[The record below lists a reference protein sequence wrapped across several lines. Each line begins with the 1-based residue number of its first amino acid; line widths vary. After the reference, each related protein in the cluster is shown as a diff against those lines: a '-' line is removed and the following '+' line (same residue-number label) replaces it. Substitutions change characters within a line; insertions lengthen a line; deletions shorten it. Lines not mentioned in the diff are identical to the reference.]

1 MRRASVATA
10 LAVLMSACA
19 QGSQSQPPAPPAT
32 APITLAPLAAP
43 PACPSPRAP
52 TYLPWGVSI
61 GFTKTAGT
69 ISVLRSDAP
78 PSSFVLER
86 RADTVGAPTSV
97 TAAPRVIYGRETYL
111 LWSGA
116 PGASEISAWWEEG
129 TGSCHTYH
137 ARLTLAADAAEVES
151 QFVKVIGSI
160 PAAFVDESAGKTGL
174 LAEIALEHA
183 PTAVA
188 VMPFADRLFVADRE
202 GGLSA
207 FATSTNAFV
216 RWTDLHLTDVRSVAR
231 LAVVPFTKRVYALD
245 QAGDRVLVID
255 GETLDVIATIPVGQ
269 APTAIAADQKANL
282 IYVANFGRQ
291 SGGPDERPGSISV
304 IDGTTD
310 KVVAVVPTQG
320 HPMAVDVA
328 GDRVY
333 AGALE
338 LNPSGSGFIQV
349 INARTRT
356 EIASVGT
363 SPPWLILADPVDG
376 AVYALS
382 NRVLPSSTTR
392 KIIGSIW
399 IELDMRTL
407 GAAGF
412 VDGPGDARA
421 IGWHAGSDIG
431 YRRVYVATQRDI
443 GGVLTFYGPPTAGST
458 RLRRLSVELRVGDSP
473 VGIAV
478 DSASHR
484 VYVASN
490 GDKIVSVILQAR

>member
-1 MRRASVATA
+1 MPWGASVGFASATGA
-10 LAVLMSACA
+10 
-19 QGSQSQPPAPPAT
+19 
-32 APITLAPLAAP
+32 
-43 PACPSPRAP
+43 
-52 TYLPWGVSI
+52 
-61 GFTKTAGT
+61 

-86 RADTVGAPTSV
+86 RADAVGAPTSV
-97 TAAPRVIYGRETYL
+97 TAAPRVISGRETYL

-116 PGASEISAWWEEG
+116 PGASEISAWWDEG
-129 TGSCHTYH
+129 TGSCHIYH
-137 ARLTLAADAAEVES
+137 ARLKLGGDATEVES
-151 QFVKVIGSI
+151 LFAKIIGSI

-188 VMPFADRLFVADRE
+188 VMSFADRLFVADRE

-207 FATSTNAFV
+207 FATSTNALV

-255 GETLDVIATIPVGQ
+255 GETLDIVTTISVGR

-282 IYVANFGRQ
+282 IYVANFGQQ

-304 IDGTTD
+304 IDGTTEM
-310 KVVAVVPTQG
+310 VVATVPTRG
-320 HPMAVDVA
+320 HPMAVDA
-328 GDRVY
+328 ADDRVY
-333 AGALE
+333 AGGME
-338 LNPSGSGFIQV
+338 LNPSSSGFIQV
-349 INARTRT
+349 VNSRTRT
-356 EIASVGT
+356 EIATVGT
-363 SPPWLILADPVDG
+363 SPPWMMLADPVDG

-382 NRVLPSSTTR
+382 NRVLPSSTTN
-392 KIIGSIW
+392 KIIGSMW

-412 VDGPGDARA
+412 LDGPGDARA
-421 IGWHAGSDIG
+421 IAWHTGSDIA

-458 RLRRLSVELRVGDSP
+458 RLSRLSVELRVGDYP

-478 DSASHR
+478 DSATHR

-490 GDKIVSVILQAR
+490 GDKIISVILQGR